1 MNSYL
6 EEPYRGPYET
16 WKAGPDSPES
26 NAAILKA
33 IDPIVQK
40 GVKMY
45 GDDSPLST
53 SQGKLLAL
61 DGLNS
66 YDPEQARLQS
76 HLLNQMQGLRRKT
89 RQQHEVV
96 RVPERL
102 LLESNKLRNYSQ
114 ELQDELGREPTDAEL
129 SDKLGL
135 SQARI
140 KQIREF
146 QPGMSTGQAEGR
158 RHGSNDTENFGA
170 LPASQLP
177 GSQERQNYWVEIVY
191 MDLPPTDQKI
201 LEYSLGLHGQP
212 RLSNGEIAKKVGIS
226 QGGISQRK
234 AKIQKLLDQEYELSP
249 FLAE

>member
-1 MNSYL
+1 MNNYL
-6 EEPYRGPYET
+6 EDQYREPYET
-16 WKAGPDSPES
+16 WKAGPASPES

-45 GDDSPLST
+45 GDDSPLSA

-76 HLLNQMQGLRRKT
+76 HLLNQMQGLRRKS

-96 RVPERL
+96 RVPERI
-102 LLESNKLRNYSQ
+102 LLESSKLRDYTQ
-114 ELQDELGREPTDAEL
+114 EFQDELGREPTDAEL

-135 SQARI
+135 STARI

-146 QPGMSTGQAEGR
+146 QPGMTTGQAGSKDLRTSEPCPHLSCQTR
-158 RHGSNDTENFGA
+158 RSGKTTG
-170 LPASQLP
+170 
-177 GSQERQNYWVEIVY
+177 
-191 MDLPPTDQKI
+191 
-201 LEYSLGLHGQP
+201 
-212 RLSNGEIAKKVGIS
+212 
-226 QGGISQRK
+226 
-234 AKIQKLLDQEYELSP
+234 
-249 FLAE
+249 